1 MKTLFVHIPKCAG
14 TFIQHYLVK
23 NNIEKEYYC
32 HKILKYDI
40 HLYKNY
46 NIITSI
52 RKTLVDC

>member
-52 RKTLVDC
+52 RN